1 MCFLL
6 MYLFS
11 LEFQIPTKSLAGLS
25 KLTDLYF
32 DYNEITRI
40 EDYSF
45 HGLRLSKLSMKGNK
59 LREVPEQS
67 FTGLEKSLQDVDLSE
82 NQLKIFPMSSLKLLE
97 NLRVLRLSINRIST
111 FDNNRTVSLYRNY
124 QLHALS
130 LLDLSSNNFMAIQE
144 DSLRPFPSLKTLSLY
159 SNQITSVHKNSFKFL
174 KDLVSLDMS
183 HNRIIYLDASLFERN
198 KRLKTIDL
206 SHNHIHSINGVF
218 CNLPK
223 LHEIFLSEN
232 NILELSSDAFTNS
245 TGMWRML
252 AFSL

>member
-1 MCFLL
+1 
-6 MYLFS
+6 
-11 LEFQIPTKSLAGLS
+11 
-25 KLTDLYF
+25 
-32 DYNEITRI
+32 
-40 EDYSF
+40 
-45 HGLRLSKLSMKGNK
+45 MKGNK
-59 LREVPEQS
+59 LREIPEHS

-82 NQLKIFPMSSLKLLE
+82 NQLKIFPMLSLKLLE

-111 FDNNRTVSLYRNY
+111 FDSNRTANLYRNY

-245 TGMWRML
+245 TGMVLIFCLVLFFLGGFIGLVLSHAEESCYRM
-252 AFSL
+252 